1 MKLDSYFSNI
11 FVVTSMLIYLCLIVQ
26 YVQQF
31 VIYTLTKSPED
42 IGEKVTRYNLFK
54 PAVKRLIQILNAWM
68 KVVSLQLA

>member
-1 MKLDSYFSNI
+1 MKFDSYFSNI

-42 IGEKVTRYNLFK
+42 IGEKVQPFCLIVYVDACPLILFY
-54 PAVKRLIQILNAWM
+54 
-68 KVVSLQLA
+68 